1 MRDEIT
7 KESIG
12 FVDSYY
18 FHEFLKSY
26 SDYMEN
32 TLNKSVLGTVFNGMT
47 TVSYTHL
54 DVYKRQMQGGMG
66 DGKYKYE

>member
-1 MRDEIT
+1 MRDGIT

-12 FVDSYY
+12 FVDLYY

-32 TLNKSVLGTVFNGMT
+32 ALNKSVLGTVFNGMT
-47 TVSYTHL
+47 II
-54 DVYKRQMQGGMG
+54 K
-66 DGKYKYE
+66 

>member
-47 TVSYTHL
+47 MI
-54 DVYKRQMQGGMG
+54 K
-66 DGKYKYE
+66 